1 MSSLPSDAAIVHE
14 LVTVDSVAA
23 TLAALT
29 IAVEAVDGQTL
40 AYIDRTDDA
49 DTALCLLAQ
58 VRTQR
63 IRLATIEASLE
74 SLAARRMRAEHRDR
88 VELPGVGLFERRGG
102 VDRKDWDHRGVA
114 SRRQP
119 ARPHRRNTATSPTC
133 CATVFSKRAAPNGAR
148 QRYANWASTPT
159 SSARKHRAAQPS
171 SSPRQAAD
179 GRLRRRRRRR
189 VRPRRQPDLPA
200 LLHVSA
206 RPRLLRRRRKL
217 LPLPGP

>member
-114 SRRQP
+114 SRVVR
-119 ARPHRRNTATSPTC
+119 TLLVDPT
-133 CATVFSKRAAPNGAR
+133 TGEAAPEEYRDFA
-148 QRYANWASTPT
+148 YL
-159 SSARKHRAAQPS
+159 
-171 SSPRQAAD
+171 
-179 GRLRRRRRRR
+179 LR
-189 VRPRRQPDLPA
+189 D
-200 LLHVSA
+200 
-206 RPRLLRRRRKL
+206 RLLEACRTEWRTTALRKL
-217 LPLPGP
+217 GVDPDEFCTKTPGRTTIQFTPAGG